1 MPTNGVRRRVSD
13 RPEQSVAFPFWLQV
27 AFCRQTVCRR
37 PSSHYYYYFW
47 TNTFH
52 VLHYR
57 LAPPGPDTFRRTM
70 NPLIESPQLPS
81 FSLIR
86 AEHIEPAIRQV
97 LEENRRKLAALL
109 DAGADSWSTVVVP
122 IEEMQH
128 RLSRT
133 WSPVGHM
140 NGVVNSD
147 ELRAAYNAC
156 LPLIT
161 AWHTDLAQ
169 NEQLYRAYAGI
180 LEREGPHLSD
190 AQRKLLANALR
201 DFKLAGV
208 GLPQERKKRYKAV
221 MEQLAT
227 LQSKFDEN
235 VLDATN
241 AWSRH
246 VTDAAELAGLPAPIV
261 ERARGA
267 AQSQQLEGWLFALDA
282 PNYQAVMTH
291 GESEALRREI
301 YEAWVTRASD
311 QGQFGGRWD
320 NTALMLQ
327 ILALRE
333 ELARLVDFPN
343 YGEYSL
349 ATKMATSVLEVRTFL
364 EQLATRS
371 RPVAQREHDELTR
384 FAGRALASWDV
395 AFHAER
401 FKRQRFELSEE
412 ALRPY
417 FPLPHV
423 MGGMFRVAE
432 RLYGVRIAER
442 NSFDTY
448 HPHVRFYDILNSD
461 GSRRGGFYVDL
472 YARPKK
478 RGGAWMD
485 ECVGRKHLGAD
496 TALPVAYLVCN
507 FMPPVGNQ
515 PSLLTHSEVVTLFH
529 EFGHGLHHM
538 LTRIDYPSIAGIN
551 GVAWD
556 AVELPS
562 QFMENF
568 AWRPEV
574 LPIISAHVS
583 TGEPLPQR
591 ELERLLGSRTFQ
603 AGMQTVR
610 QLEFAL
616 FDLRIHSETLPLSGA
631 GILETLADVR
641 ALVAVVKPPAFNR
654 FPHSFQHI
662 FSGGYAAGY
671 YSYKWAE
678 VLAADAF
685 SAFEESG
692 IFDAEVARRFLTSIL
707 ERGGSRDAMDAFVE
721 FRGRKPQI
729 EPLLKQLGLA
739 A

>member
-1 MPTNGVRRRVSD
+1 MT
-13 RPEQSVAFPFWLQV
+13 
-27 AFCRQTVCRR
+27 
-37 PSSHYYYYFW
+37 
-47 TNTFH
+47 
-52 VLHYR
+52 
-57 LAPPGPDTFRRTM
+57 
-70 NPLIESPQLPS
+70 NPLLQSHELPP
-81 FSLIR
+81 FTAIR
-86 AEHIEPAIRQV
+86 PEHIEPAIRQL
-97 LEENRRKLAALL
+97 LEENRTRLAALL
-109 DAGADSWSTVVVP
+109 ESGANTWNSLVVP
-122 IEEMQH
+122 LEEMQH

-156 LPLIT
+156 LPLLT
-161 AWHTDLAQ
+161 SWNTDLAQ
-169 NEQLYRAYAGI
+169 NEQLYRAYESIHANEGASLSAG
-180 LEREGPHLSD
+180 
-190 AQRKLLANALR
+190 QRKLLENALR
-201 DFKLAGV
+201 DFRLAGV
-208 GLPQERKKRYKAV
+208 ALPEADKQRFKTL

-246 VTDAAELAGLPAPIV
+246 ITTEDELKGLPTAII
-261 ERARGA
+261 ERARAA
-267 AQSQQLEGWLFALDA
+267 AQARDTEGWLFTLDA
-282 PNYQAVMTH
+282 PNYMAVMTH
-291 GESEALRREI
+291 AENQSLRREF

-311 QGQFGGRWD
+311 QGPLANRWNNSD
-320 NTALMLQ
+320 LMSQ
-327 ILALRE
+327 ILAVRN
-333 ELARLVDFPN
+333 ELAAVVGFASYAD
-343 YGEYSL
+343 YSL
-349 ATKMATSVLEVRTFL
+349 ATKMASSVGEVRQFL

-371 RPVAQREHDELTR
+371 KPVAQHEYDEVVK
-384 FAGRALASWDV
+384 FAGRELNAWDV
-395 AFHAER
+395 GFYSERLKRER
-401 FKRQRFELSEE
+401 FSLSEE

-417 FPLPHV
+417 FPLPRV
-423 MGGMFRVAE
+423 LAGMFGVAE
-432 RLYGVRIAER
+432 RLYGVRIQER
-442 NSFDTY
+442 KGVEVY
-448 HPHVRFYDILNSD
+448 HPDAHFYDILNPD
-461 GSRRGGFYVDL
+461 GSRRGSFFIDL

-485 ECVGRKHLGAD
+485 ECVGRKHLDAG
-496 TALPVAYLVCN
+496 TTLPVAYLVCN
-507 FMPPVGNQ
+507 FMPPGGSQ

-538 LTRIDYPSIAGIN
+538 LTRVDYPSIAGIN

-568 AWRPEV
+568 AWQPEV
-574 LPIISAHVS
+574 LPLISAHVE
-583 TGEPLPQR
+583 TGEPLPKPA
-591 ELERLLGSRTFQ
+591 LERLLGSRTFQ
-603 AGMQTVR
+603 AGLQTVR

-616 FDLRIHSETLPLSGA
+616 FDLRIHSEHSSEGSDRVMQ
-631 GILETLADVR
+631 ILDEVR
-641 ALVAVVKPPAFNR
+641 AQVAVIKPPAFNR
-654 FPHSFQHI
+654 FAHGFQHI

-685 SAFEESG
+685 SAFEEQG
-692 IFDAEVARRFLTSIL
+692 IFNAAVSHRFLSSIL
-707 ERGGSRDAMDAFVE
+707 EQGGSRDAMEAFVE

>member
-1 MPTNGVRRRVSD
+1 MTDPV
-13 RPEQSVAFPFWLQV
+13 P
-27 AFCRQTVCRR
+27 
-37 PSSHYYYYFW
+37 
-47 TNTFH
+47 NT
-52 VLHYR
+52 L
-57 LAPPGPDTFRRTM
+57 P
-70 NPLIESPQLPS
+70 NPLVGQHDLPP
-81 FSLIR
+81 FSAIR
-86 AEHIEPAIRQV
+86 TEHIEPAVRQV
-97 LEENRRKLAALL
+97 IDENRARLASLL
-109 DAGADSWSTVVVP
+109 DSGANTWKTLVLP

-128 RLSRT
+128 GLSRS

-147 ELRAAYNAC
+147 SLRAAYNTC
-156 LPLIT
+156 LPLLT

-169 NEQLYRAYAGI
+169 NEGLYRAYAHI
-180 LEREGPHLSD
+180 AEHEGSQLSA
-190 AQRKLLANALR
+190 AQRKLLENALR
-201 DFKLAGV
+201 DFKLAGI
-208 GLPQERKKRYKAV
+208 GLPEERKQRFKAV

-241 AWSRH
+241 AWTRH
-246 VTDAAELAGLPAPIV
+246 VTSATELAGLPAPIV
-261 ERARGA
+261 ERARAA
-267 AQSQQLEGWLFALDA
+267 AQGRQIEGWLFTLDA
-282 PNYQAVMTH
+282 PNYQAVLTH
-291 GESEALRREI
+291 AESRALRREF

-311 QGQFGGRWD
+311 QGSFANRWD
-320 NTALMLQ
+320 NSALMSQ
-327 ILALRE
+327 ILELRH
-333 ELARLVDFPN
+333 ELATLVGFPN
-343 YGEYSL
+343 YAEYSL
-349 ATKMATSVLEVRTFL
+349 ATKMATSVAEVRRFL
-364 EQLATRS
+364 EQLATQS
-371 RPVAQREHDELTR
+371 RQVAQREYDALTA
-384 FAGRALASWDV
+384 FAGSELEAWDV
-395 AFHAER
+395 GFYAER
-401 FKRQRFELSEE
+401 LKRQRFELSEE

-423 MGGMFRVAE
+423 MAGMFGVAE

-442 NSFDTY
+442 QGFDTY
-448 HPHVRFYDILNSD
+448 HPDVRFYDILNAD
-461 GSRRGGFYVDL
+461 GSRRGSFYVDL
-472 YARPKK
+472 YARSKK

-485 ECVGRKHLGAD
+485 ECIGRKRLGAD

-507 FMPPVGNQ
+507 FMPPVGQQ

-538 LTRIDYPSIAGIN
+538 LTRVDYPSIAGIN

-574 LPIISAHVS
+574 LPLISAHVS
-583 TGEPLPQR
+583 TGEPLPQQ
-591 ELERLLGSRTFQ
+591 ELQRLLGSRTFQ

-616 FDLRIHSETLPLSGA
+616 FDLRIHSENVRSSVQ
-631 GILETLADVR
+631 IMQTLAEVR
-641 ALVAVVKPPAFNR
+641 ALVSVVKPPEFNR

-692 IFDAEVARRFLTSIL
+692 IFDEQIAHRFLTSIL
-707 ERGGSRDAMDAFVE
+707 EQGGSRDAMDAFVE